1 MCVCVQVD
9 EVIKPK
15 VVVVVC
21 QTKVLVCKA
30 VCSSTKD
37 KLWCGVV
44 YKIRSLGEWGGARSF
59 LYAEIEGIHNT

>member
-15 VVVVVC
+15 VVVVC
-21 QTKVLVCKA
+21 QTKVLVCKD

-37 KLWCGVV
+37 KLWCGVQDP
-44 YKIRSLGEWGGARSF
+44 ITWGMGGSPFF
-59 LYAEIEGIHNT
+59 LICRN